1 MKIVLGSAS
10 ARRKELLELLG
21 YEFLVFRPLVDE
33 NLSEYRNAADY
44 AVRLAYKKGLETLLH
59 FPEHLVICADTI
71 VVANE
76 TILEKPRD
84 KEEARKMIETLSGK
98 DHRVITGVFMNFR
111 DYRTVFSEITTV
123 RIDELKAEEIEAYI
137 STKEPYDK
145 SGGYAIQGIFG
156 KHVRGID
163 GDFYNVMGLPINRVY
178 REIKKIESIYNISFT
193 KDKKPV

>member
-1 MKIVLGSAS
+1 M
-10 ARRKELLELLG
+10 
-21 YEFLVFRPLVDE
+21 
-33 NLSEYRNAADY
+33 
-44 AVRLAYKKGLETLLH
+44 H

-84 KEEARKMIETLSGK
+84 KEEARKMMETLSGK

>member
-84 KEEARKMIETLSGK
+84 KEEARKMMETLSGK

-145 SGGYAIQGIFG
+145 SEAMRFRAFSESMSVESTAIFTMSWGFPSTAFIG
-156 KHVRGID
+156 KS
-163 GDFYNVMGLPINRVY
+163 
-178 REIKKIESIYNISFT
+178 KK
-193 KDKKPV
+193 

>member
-84 KEEARKMIETLSGK
+84 KEEARKMMETLSGK

-111 DYRTVFSEITTV
+111 DYRTVFS
-123 RIDELKAEEIEAYI
+123 K
-137 STKEPYDK
+137 
-145 SGGYAIQGIFG
+145 
-156 KHVRGID
+156 
-163 GDFYNVMGLPINRVY
+163 
-178 REIKKIESIYNISFT
+178 
-193 KDKKPV
+193 